1 MREPE
6 HLYVTSW
13 KVPYLPGELKAKA
26 LDEQGTVLACA
37 VQRSF
42 DDPARIRLKA
52 DKKEIQANG
61 TDLIFVEI
69 SMEDAAGNP
78 VENAVNRV
86 EVRVSGAGRLVGL
99 DNGDSTDYDSY
110 KGTSRRLFSGRL
122 LAIIAARLEP
132 GEVVL
137 DVSSPD
143 CLKQLQCFTAFPR
156 QEALKGSGCTGSQ
169 PRAACAHGKAGR
181 SAPAQ
186 D

>member
-1 MREPE
+1 MRR
-6 HLYVTSW
+6 L
-13 KVPYLPGELKAKA
+13 
-26 LDEQGTVLACA
+26 
-37 VQRSF
+37 

-122 LAIIAARLEP
+122 LAIIAARLEL

-143 CLKQLQCFTAFPR
+143 CLKAT
-156 QEALKGSGCTGSQ
+156 
-169 PRAACAHGKAGR
+169 
-181 SAPAQ
+181 
-186 D
+186 